1 VTTATDVDALFEP
14 DGDRF
19 VPTEFARGP
28 WDVGALHGG
37 PSCGLAAYV
46 AESWA
51 GDDFEVLRLDV
62 DLVRPVPMRPLRVS
76 TDEIAGGRRLRRVR
90 LAFTTDGPELAYAH
104 ALLVRRD
111 ERGDSLT
118 AHVVTGD
125 PGAPPP
131 LPPADA
137 VLHESARMELT
148 RFHADALQYRPARGD
163 PWAPGPVMAWLRLR
177 CAIVAGVELTGL
189 TRLATCSDMT
199 SGLGWDISPRG
210 DYCINTDVTIRV
222 CRMPHGEW
230 IGLDARSMIAASGN
244 GSVRAT
250 ALDVHGAVGSVESTL
265 VLNGPPGWRP
275 EHATPEER

>member
-1 VTTATDVDALFEP
+1 VTAVDTDALFEP

-19 VPTEFARGP
+19 VPTDFARGP
-28 WDVGALHGG
+28 WDSEALHGG
-37 PSCGLAAYV
+37 PSCGLAAHV
-46 AESWA
+46 AESVA

-76 TDEIAGGRRLRRVR
+76 TEEIAGGRRLRRVR

-111 ERGDSLT
+111 ERGDSRR

-125 PGAPPP
+125 AGAPP

-137 VLHESARMELT
+137 LLHESAWMDMT
-148 RFHADALQYRPARGD
+148 RFHADALQYRPVVGD
-163 PWAPGPVMAWLRLR
+163 PWGPGPVLAWLRLR
-177 CAIVAGVELTGL
+177 CAVVAGTKLTGL
-189 TRLATCSDMT
+189 ARLAACSDMT

-222 CRMPHGEW
+222 ARVPHGEW

-250 ALDVHGAVGSVESTL
+250 ALDVHGAVGSIESTL

-275 EHATPEER
+275 EHVKTEER